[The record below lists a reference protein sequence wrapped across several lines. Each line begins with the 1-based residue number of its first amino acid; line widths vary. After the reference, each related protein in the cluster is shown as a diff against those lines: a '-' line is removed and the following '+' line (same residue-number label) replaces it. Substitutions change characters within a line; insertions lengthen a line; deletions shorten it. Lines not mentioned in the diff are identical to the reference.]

1 MRLHSNIFLWIF
13 IATVLPLTVLA
24 FVATTYVQSQ
34 YEDEVYGRLH
44 VNLNNMAAEIRRH
57 FDNERAIVVGLSESD
72 ELRDFT
78 PVLESL
84 SAGQVPKQ
92 YRQGYRRL
100 TRFLRSFSR
109 IQPGTHTIRV
119 LDITG
124 NTLVKVQRG
133 RSFDHVLES
142 FSGLPYVEQ
151 EVANETFAAQ
161 LRNLPTGDVVN
172 LMLPQRGSGAE
183 FQRTMPM
190 LDHVVALEVLGRR
203 IGFLSVS
210 YEGESV
216 DRILDYAPRMHDGRL
231 LMAEINPD
239 DPDRNGMVLYRDEDT
254 TRLAQVRYGSE
265 YMQKI
270 AGSQAWSRIEGN
282 NEGSALL
289 PDGHHALHYIEFQP
303 YRNTLVSWLL
313 AIDVDTAAVA
323 GPFRQIRIGI
333 WMLIAFALLVSL
345 FITRIGSRHIAEPVC
360 QLAGNLKEYAD
371 GRSDIRV
378 MPKGSEEIRQLGA
391 SFNYMADT
399 LDQARQERD
408 KAQAMMLQTAKL
420 ASIGEMAAG
429 IGHEINNPLNNILS
443 YAKLIDRGLGEDH
456 AGLKRDLASLREE
469 AMRASDIVRGILN
482 FSRQVSTSFTPFEAC
497 PWLEETLGLVQRQAE
512 KRKVKLVSDC
522 PAGMLLSGDR
532 GLLQQV
538 LVNLLLNA
546 IQASDPGRH
555 VYVRLFEEGA
565 EDCIEVVDE
574 GHGISPEDMERVFDP
589 FFTTKA
595 VGEGSGLG
603 LSISLGIVE
612 QHGGNIRLK
621 NLGGGGVQ
629 VVIRLPKQQD
639 KMHE

>member
-24 FVATTYVQSQ
+24 LVATSYVQDQ
-34 YEDEVYGRLH
+34 YEEQVYRRLH

-57 FDNERAIVVGLSESD
+57 FDNERAILMALSDSD

-78 PVLESL
+78 PVLDSI
-84 SAGQVPKQ
+84 
-92 YRQGYRRL
+92 RQGRLPGDYHQSYRRL
-100 TRFLRSFSR
+100 ARFLRSFSR

-119 LDITG
+119 LDTTG
-124 NTLVKVQRG
+124 NTLVKVRQG
-133 RSFDHVLES
+133 RNFNHVLDS

-151 EVANETFAAQ
+151 EVSNEAFAAQ
-161 LRNLPTGDVVN
+161 LRNLPSGDVVN
-172 LMLPQRGSGAE
+172 LLLPQRGSGAE
-183 FQRTMPM
+183 FQQVAPM
-190 LDHVVALEVLGRR
+190 LDHVVALEDHGRR
-203 IGFLSVS
+203 VGFLSVS
-210 YEGESV
+210 YQGESV
-216 DRILDYAPRMHDGRL
+216 DRILDYAPRMNDGRL

-239 DPDRNGMVLYRDEDT
+239 DPDRNGMILYRDEDN
-254 TRLAQVRYGSE
+254 TRLAQVRYDSHYLQEIEDGRV
-265 YMQKI
+265 
-270 AGSQAWSRIEGN
+270 WSRIEGN
-282 NEGSALL
+282 SEGGLTL
-289 PDGHHALHYIEFQP
+289 DGGKQALHYIEFQP

-313 AIDVDTAAVA
+313 AIEVDTAAVA

-333 WMLIAFALLVSL
+333 WILIAFALLVSL
-345 FITRIGSRHIAEPVC
+345 VITRIGSRHIAEPVC

-378 MPKGSEEIRQLGA
+378 SPKGAEEIRQLGN

-399 LDQARQERD
+399 LDQAREERD
-408 KAQAMMLQTAKL
+408 RAQAMMLQTAKL

-443 YAKLIDRGLGEDH
+443 YAKLIDRGLG
-456 AGLKRDLASLREE
+456 AGQEALKRDLASLREE

-482 FSRQVSTSFTPFEAC
+482 FSRQLPTTFNRFEAC
-497 PWLEETLGLVQRQAE
+497 PWLEETLALVQRQGDKHE
-512 KRKVKLVSDC
+512 VRLVSEC
-522 PAGMLLSGDR
+522 PAGMELHGDR

-555 VYVRLFEEGA
+555 VYVRLFEEGD
-565 EDCIEVVDE
+565 EDAIEVVDE

-595 VGEGSGLG
+595 VGLGSGLG

-612 QHGGNIRLK
+612 QHGGRIRIK

-629 VVIRLPKQQD
+629 VVIHLPKQQ
-639 KMHE
+639 EQ